1 MKGRFILGVL
11 SLLIF
16 TIILSGCSTN
26 KASNDSELE
35 IRLKEKDIKISELE
49 DRIKELESYE
59 DHQSL
64 SMADN
69 LITSTIQVITLIRD
83 KDMGKLKD
91 YIHPTKG
98 VRFTPYP
105 YVDLEKDQVFKAD
118 ELSTALESPQ
128 VYTWGNYDGSGDPIE
143 LNFADYYD
151 RFIYD
156 EDFAN
161 PQLIGNN
168 VIVGHGNTIENVV
181 EAYPNS
187 RFIEFYFS
195 GFNSEYGGADWR
207 SLKLVFEEQDGNWYL
222 VGIIHGEWTI

>member
-1 MKGRFILGVL
+1 MVF
-11 SLLIF
+11 S
-16 TIILSGCSTN
+16 IILSGCR
-26 KASNDSELE
+26 ANDNDDFEAKLE
-35 IRLKEKDIKISELE
+35 EKDKKISELE
-49 DRIKELESYE
+49 DRIKGLESNE
-59 DHQSL
+59 NQQSL
-64 SMADN
+64 SMSNN
-69 LITSTIQVITLIRD
+69 LITRTIDVITLIRD
-83 KDMGKLKD
+83 KDMDKLED

-105 YVDLEKDQVFKAD
+105 YVDIEKDQVFKG
-118 ELSTALESPQ
+118 EQLSTVLGSSQ
-128 VYTWGNYDGSGDPIE
+128 VYTWGNYDGSGEPIE
-143 LNFADYYD
+143 LNFKDYYD
-151 RFIYD
+151 RFVYD

-181 EAYPNS
+181 EAYPDS

-207 SLKLVFEEQDGNWYL
+207 SLKLVFEEQDGTWYL